1 MIHKKIILLTTLV
14 LILFLAGFSH
24 AADHEVIVV
33 QPSDS
38 NRMSGTVGAAFSYV
52 DGNFVVATHDV
63 NVDIYYSL
71 TAGAFTTLLVDN
83 VNADDY
89 CGTDVDYASVQTCT
103 YPFDTS
109 LIPDGNYFV
118 DINVTTF
125 TTADPSDQNSV
136 TDSSD
141 NDFQIDNTASALT
154 IVSPTSNQ
162 SFGYSANSVVM
173 TYSSSELDIVK
184 YWVQVD
190 SGTEVDNGTATT
202 YTFNNLSVGAIYI
215 LKVKATDTLDNNS
228 AQATVTILITSPPSG
243 STRCGDNSCNGT
255 ETAITCA
262 KDCPAICGDK
272 ACTHTENPT
281 TCPADC
287 GVAIVCG
294 NETCE
299 EGETNANCPADC
311 EAEDTTDEDNEE
323 TDNEQS
329 GGEPITTPPIVV
341 DPTCS
346 EMDCEDNNPCTTD
359 SCENASCFNIPK
371 TNGTSCGIAME
382 CNQGMCIEK
391 LTVEIPQSED
401 NLIGLI
407 VVSIIII
414 IILGYVFYFKK

>member
-14 LILFLAGFSH
+14 LILFLAGFSQ

-38 NRMSGTVGAAFSYV
+38 NRMSGTVGGAFSYV
-52 DGNFVVATHDV
+52 DGNFVVANHDV

-71 TAGAFTTLLVDN
+71 TAGAFTYPLVIDA
-83 VNADDY
+83 NADAYCEGDDDY
-89 CGTDVDYASVQTCT
+89 SSLKTCT
-103 YPFDTS
+103 YPFDTTA
-109 LIPDGNYFV
+109 IADGNYFV

-141 NDFQIDNTASALT
+141 QNFQIDNTASALT
-154 IVSPTSNQ
+154 ISSPTSNQ
-162 SFGYSANSVVM
+162 SFGYLDNSVVM
-173 TYSSSELDIVK
+173 TYSSSESDIAK

-190 SGTEVDNGTATT
+190 SGAEVDNGTATT
-202 YTFNNLSVGAIYI
+202 YTFNNLSTGAIYI

-228 AQATVTILITSPPSG
+228 TQATVTILITSPPGG
-243 STRCGDNSCNGT
+243 SNRCGDNFCNGT
-255 ETAITCA
+255 ETAINCA
-262 KDCPAICGDK
+262 RDCPAICGDK
-272 ACTHTENPT
+272 ACTHTESPA
-281 TCPADC
+281 TCLADC

-294 NETCE
+294 NGTCE
-299 EGETNANCPADC
+299 EGENESNCPVDC
-311 EAEDTTDEDNEE
+311 KTEDTTDEDDEE

-329 GGEPITTPPIVV
+329 DEEQITTPPIVV

-346 EMDCEDNNPCTTD
+346 EMNCEDNNPCTTD

-382 CNQGMCIEK
+382 CNQGMCIE
-391 LTVEIPQSED
+391 IPLIDVPASED

-407 VVSIIII
+407 SVSILII